1 MRFYRIF
8 SVIYI
13 KIMDKHTVESA
24 VKLLQFV
31 YKFGFEGLRAFT
43 LTREKEEFLTATDD
57 ETYEE
62 VVDRLS
68 SACWTGADYFRM
80 WLGDENIEY
89 TQYTLNWI
97 PDADPITFDNGV
109 YYFELLASESHY
121 WIWIIINDKIW
132 YAGTYG
138 GELKVV
144 VKEFDKNHYS
154 NCFIKAMNGSIKDY
168 EYVFQITE
176 TSTNGAAFRSIKYS
190 KSEKYY

>member
-1 MRFYRIF
+1 ME
-8 SVIYI
+8 
-13 KIMDKHTVESA
+13 KHNVESA

-31 YKFGFEGLRAFT
+31 YKIGFEGLKAFT
-43 LTREKEEFLTATDD
+43 LTREREQFLTAMDD

-89 TQYTLNWI
+89 VRYVI
-97 PDADPITFDNGV
+97 ERPFDADPRTFDNGV
-109 YYFELLASESHY
+109 YYFELLAGESHY
-121 WIWIIINDKIW
+121 WIWIILNDKIW

-138 GELKVV
+138 GESKIV
-144 VKEFDKNHYS
+144 VKEFDKHHYS
-154 NCFIKAMNGSIKDY
+154 NCFIEAMHGSSRDY

-176 TSTNGAAFRSIKYS
+176 TQTSGARFRSIKYC
-190 KSEKYY
+190 KSERYY